1 MAPLGQ
7 AECDC
12 SLTQA
17 AGVYNIYYVVLVEHY
32 VGSTVSACAIKVL
45 SGASKSSSKGPE
57 QAEVMAGGRV
67 VHTLG

>member
-1 MAPLGQ
+1 M
-7 AECDC
+7 
-12 SLTQA
+12 
-17 AGVYNIYYVVLVEHY
+17 VLVEHY
-32 VGSTVSACAIKVL
+32 VGSTVSACAINVL